1 LTASATVE
9 YRTEGGPPRNV
20 LANPRF
26 LALYLSQ
33 LLTQVGG
40 NMVLYGLTITVSV
53 LTGQASSVG
62 LLLLTFLV
70 PAVIFGTIGGVYSD
84 QFDRRKILV
93 ICNFARGICFIALL
107 ITGDNVVALYV
118 IVAIVATL
126 TTFFGP
132 AEAAMIPSVVDREQL
147 MQANGLFVFTLQ
159 ASFVVGFAVLGPLFL
174 RLLGPQLLIVVVA
187 GCYLI
192 ASALCWV
199 LPPSPPTDRIAGGI
213 GLARRAL
220 AATGEQLV
228 EGVAYIKDHRS
239 ISWSLA
245 YLAITA
251 SLIGVL
257 GTLGPAFAKQVLGL
271 SEQDFVVVVLP
282 LAAGLVVGILTLNV
296 YGKFAQR
303 RRLIEGG
310 LLALGISLAILGF
323 AQRVQ
328 FLRDGSG
335 AVSLLTVVMAVAFSA
350 GVAYSFVVVPAQTQL
365 QEELPSEV
373 RGRVFGVLNTLVSL
387 ASFVPIVLVSAV
399 ADKVGTPA
407 VIILSAII
415 VLVLG
420 TASVLFAH
428 PLGASGTPGHL
439 APVDPVA
446 VATSTGTSISRPVRL
461 SPLDEGGNGMGTIL
475 LLDQRSRE
483 LVASAA
489 RGRAGGVP
497 AVAGTRA
504 ADRVEASP
512 LPVVAS
518 PVEPVDAP
526 QVVVSAAASNGH
538 ATPPSDSATPGSPA

>member
-1 LTASATVE
+1 MSSAAGAE
-9 YRTEGGPPRNV
+9 FQSAGGVPRNV

-26 LALYLSQ
+26 LSLYLSQ

-40 NMVLYGLTITVSV
+40 NMVLYALTVTVTV
-53 LTGQASSVG
+53 LTGQASSTG

-70 PAVIFGTIGGVYSD
+70 PAVLFGAIAGVYSD
-84 QFDRRKILV
+84 QYDRRKILV
-93 ICNFARGICFIALL
+93 VCNIARGLCFIALL
-107 ITGDNVVALYV
+107 FTGNNILALYLL
-118 IVAIVATL
+118 VAIVATL

-192 ASALCWV
+192 AAGLCWV
-199 LPPSPPTDRIAGGI
+199 LPPSAPASPIAGGL

-220 AATGEQLV
+220 VATADQLV
-228 EGVAYIKDHRS
+228 EGVGYIRRHRS

-257 GTLGPAFAKQVLGL
+257 GTLGPTFAVKVLGL

-296 YGKFAQR
+296 YGKYAQR

-310 LLALGISLAILGF
+310 LLTLGISLAILGF

-328 FLRDGSG
+328 FIKDGSG
-335 AVSLLTVVMAVAFSA
+335 ALSLLTVVMAVAFTA
-350 GVAYSFVVVPAQTQL
+350 GVADSFVAGPAPKQL
-365 QEELPSEV
+365 QEGVPTGGCG
-373 RGRVFGVLNTLVSL
+373 RGVGGLQPPGGL
-387 ASFVPIVLVSAV
+387 ASFLPIVIVSAV
-399 ADKVGTPA
+399 AAAIGTPA
-407 VIILSAII
+407 VIVISAII

-420 TASVLFAH
+420 VASVLWAH
-428 PLGASGTPGHL
+428 PLGASGAPGHL
-439 APVDPVA
+439 EQPVDPVA
-446 VATSTGTSISRPVRL
+446 VAVSAGSTITRPVRL
-461 SPLDEGGNGMGTIL
+461 RPPSEGGNAMGSIA
-475 LLDQRSRE
+475 LLDGASRSLVESASRE
-483 LVASAA
+483 RTNGAAGEDGPMDGAPPASTLASA
-489 RGRAGGVP
+489 V
-497 AVAGTRA
+497 
-504 ADRVEASP
+504 
-512 LPVVAS
+512 
-518 PVEPVDAP
+518 
-526 QVVVSAAASNGH
+526 
-538 ATPPSDSATPGSPA
+538 TPSSPA